1 VRTFVIPCSL
11 LLSAVAAT
19 HSASADIIHLKN
31 GDAIYADE
39 VKENANSVQYEV
51 GDNTYSIPKSKVQSM
66 ERSARPAAASP
77 SVEMPAFTPDTQA
90 GDYSELLNQI
100 VRGHEVDRGVLSEI
114 ESRGKSDDSAIA
126 YYIAARAEFEAGKF
140 PDSRRDLETALRYN
154 PQSPAVLNYY
164 AAVLVR
170 TGNALDA
177 ISHAERA
184 AAIAPDS
191 ADAWAVLGYAQFS
204 ASRNRDAVQSWKKSL
219 ALRFDPS
226 VQRMIDRAERET
238 NAESS
243 YSERATGHFVL
254 HYEGKQS
261 SEAFREQL
269 LSTLESDFQDLSQ
282 QFGTEPHLSIQ
293 VVLYTNQTF
302 FDVTRAPSWM
312 GALNDGKLRI
322 PLQGLD
328 SVTPELARVLR
339 HELTHSFV
347 NALSL
352 GRCPEWLN
360 EGIAQML
367 EPQSLGGRAA
377 GLAQLY
383 RGDHEIPLNSLERG
397 FASFNGVEARL
408 AYDEALAAAE
418 YMRNHYGMG
427 DMLRVLQQIG
437 QGDSVETSLRS
448 VLHSD
453 YGHLEDEI
461 RAYVVSQ
468 SGD

>member
-1 VRTFVIPCSL
+1 VRTFVIPFSL
-11 LLSAVAAT
+11 ALAVVAT
-19 HSASADIIHLKN
+19 APASADVVHLKN
-31 GDAIYADE
+31 GDIIYADQ
-39 VKENANSVQYEV
+39 VKENANSIEYEV
-51 GDNTYSIPKSKVQSM
+51 GDNTYSIPKSKVQSV
-66 ERSARPAAASP
+66 ETGARPTASP
-77 SVEMPAFTPDTQA
+77 SVQMPVFTPETPT
-90 GDYSELLNQI
+90 GDYSERLNQI
-100 VRGHEVDRGVLSEI
+100 VRGHEVNRTVLAAI
-114 ESRGKSDDSAIA
+114 ESQGESNESAIA
-126 YYIAARAEFEAGKF
+126 YYIAAKTEFESGKF
-140 PDSRRDLETALRYN
+140 PDSRRDLEIALRYN

-177 ISHAERA
+177 ISYAERA

-204 ASRNRDAVQSWKKSL
+204 ASRNRDAIQSWKRSL

-226 VQRMIDRAERET
+226 VQKMIERAERET
-238 NAESS
+238 TAESS
-243 YSERATGHFVL
+243 YSERETGHFVL
-254 HYEGKQS
+254 HYEGRQS

-269 LSTLESDFQDLSQ
+269 FSTLESSYQDLSHE
-282 QFGTEPHLSIQ
+282 FGTEPHSSIQ
-293 VVLYTNQTF
+293 VVLYTNQAF

-347 NALSL
+347 NVLSM

-360 EGIAQML
+360 EGIAQMM
-367 EPQSLGGRAA
+367 EPRSLGGRAA

-383 RGDHEIPLNSLERG
+383 RSDHEIPLNSLERG
-397 FASFNGVEARL
+397 FASFTGAEAHL

-418 YMRNHYGMG
+418 YMRGRYGMG
-427 DMLRVLQQIG
+427 DIVRVLQQIG
-437 QGDSVETSLRS
+437 KGDSVETSLRS

-453 YGHLEDEI
+453 YRHLEDEV
-461 RAYVVSQ
+461 RAYVVGQ
-468 SGD
+468 SSN

>member
-1 VRTFVIPCSL
+1 ML
-11 LLSAVAAT
+11 
-19 HSASADIIHLKN
+19 
-31 GDAIYADE
+31 
-39 VKENANSVQYEV
+39 
-51 GDNTYSIPKSKVQSM
+51 
-66 ERSARPAAASP
+66 
-77 SVEMPAFTPDTQA
+77 
-90 GDYSELLNQI
+90 
-100 VRGHEVDRGVLSEI
+100 
-114 ESRGKSDDSAIA
+114 
-126 YYIAARAEFEAGKF
+126 
-140 PDSRRDLETALRYN
+140 
-154 PQSPAVLNYY
+154 
-164 AAVLVR
+164 
-170 TGNALDA
+170 
-177 ISHAERA
+177 
-184 AAIAPDS
+184 
-191 ADAWAVLGYAQFS
+191 
-204 ASRNRDAVQSWKKSL
+204 
-219 ALRFDPS
+219 
-226 VQRMIDRAERET
+226 DRAERET
-238 NAESS
+238 NVENS

-254 HYEGKQS
+254 HYEGRQS

-269 LSTLESDFQDLSQ
+269 LSTLESDFQDISQ
-282 QFGTEPHLSIQ
+282 QFGTEPRSSIQ

-328 SVTPELARVLR
+328 SVTPDLARVLR

-367 EPQSLGGRAA
+367 EPQLLGARAA

-418 YMRNHYGMG
+418 YIRNHYGMG
-427 DMLRVLQQIG
+427 DMMRVLQQIG

-448 VLHSD
+448 VLHLD
-453 YGHLEDEI
+453 YGHLEDEV

-468 SGD
+468 SGE

>member
-1 VRTFVIPCSL
+1 MLAFAAVD
-11 LLSAVAAT
+11 SAL
-19 HSASADIIHLKN
+19 ADVIHLKN
-31 GDAIYADE
+31 GDVIYADQ
-39 VKENANSVQYEV
+39 VKEKDKSVEYEL
-51 GDNTYSIPKSKVQSM
+51 GDNTFSIPKSKVQSV
-66 ERSARPAAASP
+66 ETGSRPAASP
-77 SVEMPAFTPDTQA
+77 SVQMPVFTPETPT
-90 GDYSELLNQI
+90 GDYGDLLNQI
-100 VRGHEVDRGVLSEI
+100 VRGHEVDRGVLSAI
-114 ESRGKSDDSAIA
+114 ESQGKSNEIAIA
-126 YYIAARAEFEAGKF
+126 YYIAARTEFEAGKF

-154 PQSPAVLNYY
+154 PGSPAVLNYY

-170 TGNALDA
+170 TGSALDA
-177 ISHAERA
+177 ISYAERA
-184 AAIAPDS
+184 AQIAPDS

-226 VQRMIDRAERET
+226 VQKMIERAERET
-238 NAESS
+238 SAESN
-243 YSERATGHFVL
+243 YSERETGHFVL
-254 HYEGKQS
+254 HYEGRQS
-261 SEAFREQL
+261 SETFREQL
-269 LSTLESDFQDLSQ
+269 LSTLESDYQDLSHE
-282 QFGTEPHLSIQ
+282 FGIEPRSSIQ
-293 VVLYTNQTF
+293 VVLYTNQAF

-347 NALSL
+347 NVVSL

-367 EPQSLGGRAA
+367 EPQSLGGRIG

-383 RGDHEIPLNSLERG
+383 RSDHEIPLNSLERG
-397 FASFNGVEARL
+397 FASFNGAEARL

-418 YMRNHYGMG
+418 CMRNHYGMS
-427 DMLRVLQQIG
+427 DMMRVLQQIG

-461 RAYVVSQ
+461 RAYVVGQ
-468 SGD
+468 AGN